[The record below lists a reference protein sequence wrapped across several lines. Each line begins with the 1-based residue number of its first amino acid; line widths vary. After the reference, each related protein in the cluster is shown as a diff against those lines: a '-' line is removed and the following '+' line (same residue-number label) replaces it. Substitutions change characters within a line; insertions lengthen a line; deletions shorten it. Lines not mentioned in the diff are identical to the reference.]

1 MTNHAEAVA
10 RLAAK
15 RWRIALALTAAM
27 LTVYFGFILLIAYN
41 KPLLATRLSGGLTL
55 GILLGV
61 LVIVAAFGLPETARQ
76 SLDEAALCLSVIRR
90 AYEVDRALRAR

>member
-1 MTNHAEAVA
+1 MPTDAEAVA
-10 RLAAK
+10 RLAGK

-61 LVIVAAFGLPETARQ
+61 LVIVAAWVLTGIYVHWCNDHDIAVHEMRG
-76 SLDEAALCLSVIRR
+76 RR
-90 AYEVDRALRAR
+90 